1 MKYKHFIK
9 KGTVQCSA
17 HVSKRTERFKNINQN
32 FFSTINCSF
41 EGPFLRIK
49 RTQKKKYYKSARD
62 NSLFVFHLFPLPFGR
77 RKIPTHLSLDL
88 KLPRAPILPPLPF
101 KTAYVI

>member
-9 KGTVQCSA
+9 SKKVQYSA
-17 HVSKRTERFKNINQN
+17 AHMFPSALRALKTLIRISFQILTAALKALFCVSKER
-32 FFSTINCSF
+32 
-41 EGPFLRIK
+41 
-49 RTQKKKYYKSARD
+49 KKYYKSDRD